1 MEGVCIAV
9 TINTVIEEAQKLHP
23 DSFPDSLKA
32 RWLSELD
39 GKIMSETMLRSGF
52 VPYQFPKDADKELL
66 VESPYD
72 NIYALYIIA
81 MSDFFSGE
89 MENYAVSAALFDTAY
104 AEFRKNYLRNHIP
117 PLALFQIAR

>member
-1 MEGVCIAV
+1 M

-23 DSFPDSLKA
+23 DSFPDSIKA

-39 GKIMSETMLRSGF
+39 GKIMSETMFRDDF
-52 VPYQFPKDADKELL
+52 APYQFPKDADREL
-66 VESPYD
+66 VVKAPYD
-72 NIYALYIIA
+72 NIYTLYIIA

-104 AEFRKNYLRNHIP
+104 AEFRKNYIRTHIP
-117 PLALFQIAR
+117 PLAFFEIVR